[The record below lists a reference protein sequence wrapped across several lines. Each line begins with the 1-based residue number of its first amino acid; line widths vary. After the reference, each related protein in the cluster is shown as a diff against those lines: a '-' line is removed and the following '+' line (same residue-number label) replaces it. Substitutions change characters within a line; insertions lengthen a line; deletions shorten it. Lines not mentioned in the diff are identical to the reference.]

1 MWIYPSAVCVFLCIH
16 PTNVCVS
23 AAAAAA
29 AVFKAVHT
37 ALFCIIIMPAC
48 HVCILMCLFIFKHTD
63 TTAYVHVS
71 MHVPLYMQFEVAG
84 RFIMNARTHVGKDIM
99 HIYAMQLFIV
109 CTYQNT

>member
-1 MWIYPSAVCVFLCIH
+1 MCGYTHLR
-16 PTNVCVS
+16 CVS
-23 AAAAAA
+23 SYVYIPQMYVCAAATAA

-71 MHVPLYMQFEVAG
+71 MHVYMQFQVAG